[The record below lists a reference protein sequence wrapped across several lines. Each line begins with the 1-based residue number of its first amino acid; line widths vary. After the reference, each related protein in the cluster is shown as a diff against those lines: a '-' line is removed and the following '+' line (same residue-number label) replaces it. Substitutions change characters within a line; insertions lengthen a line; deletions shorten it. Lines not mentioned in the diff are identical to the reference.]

1 MTNDG
6 EFLIKETFKL
16 KISSANST
24 EITYRTETNIQGDP
38 VANSTVLTHIANILY
53 ALLMLETGYN
63 NGLIQKER

>member
-6 EFLIKETFKL
+6 QFLLKETFKL

-24 EITYRTETNIQGDP
+24 EITYRTNKYSGDP
-38 VANSTVLTHIANILY
+38 VANSAVLTRIANILY
-53 ALLMLETGYN
+53 ALLMLETGYT